1 MNFLQSLFPTNNYTI
16 LIRLSL
22 LLLLILSSSS
32 TIKAYDSSEYSIENC
47 EKWCLINECEDNPTF
62 MMKHCKAQCDEWKS
76 STYGLEA
83 EDIEDFYDLEAKD
96 IDGNII
102 EFEEFQDNV
111 LLITNVASYCSKTE
125 QHYKELVKLHTDI
138 SKLQLTY
145 TKFDIFAFPSNQF
158 LNQEPESSPQKL
170 KEYIQQ
176 KYNVQFTIMSKI
188 DLNGSTSSI
197 VYKYL
202 KSING
207 PFKIK
212 DCFYTYFIVDGW
224 GKVHEYTGLH
234 PEELYEEVVM
244 FIKDHERAREL
255 EEKEF

>member
-1 MNFLQSLFPTNNYTI
+1 MG
-16 LIRLSL
+16 
-22 LLLLILSSSS
+22 
-32 TIKAYDSSEYSIENC
+32 
-47 EKWCLINECEDNPTF
+47 NECEDNPTF
-62 MMKHCKAQCDEWKS
+62 MMTHCKAQCDEWKS

-102 EFEEFQDNV
+102 EFEEFQDHV

-224 GKVHEYTGLH
+224 ARYMNILVYIPRNCMRKLLCLLRIMNGL
-234 PEELYEEVVM
+234 ESWKKKN
-244 FIKDHERAREL
+244 FDDDHY
-255 EEKEF
+255 KMI

>member
-47 EKWCLINECEDNPTF
+47 EKWCLINECGDNPTF
-62 MMKHCKAQCDEWKS
+62 MMKHCKAQ
-76 STYGLEA
+76 
-83 EDIEDFYDLEAKD
+83 
-96 IDGNII
+96 
-102 EFEEFQDNV
+102 FEEFQDNV

-202 KSING
+202 KSIND